1 MRKCVHDFILIILVL
16 TSVFIYK
23 AFVPSLVRAQACCG
37 DGDCNASTQKCVS
50 IPTPDCPDASGGKG
64 QCVSNYET
72 CNATKPCPW
81 GETCINNLCY
91 ASGACFPAGTKINMS
106 TGGRKNIED
115 VKIGDSVQGINDRG
129 GKTVGTVT
137 ATQQPISNN
146 LCTIKY
152 TNGED
157 LQVTNSH
164 PLYTQNGWKAIDPAA
179 AALEDPG
186 VPVTKLLVGDLMKN
200 VNGTWP
206 QIAGISCRSGTFQ
219 TYNFTVDN
227 THDYFA
233 GGFLAHNKGGQR
245 CNYITAT
252 KYGLGGQPVALYWTK
267 KNGDTTHYVT
277 QYGNPAV
284 WQDSGCSGANCQ
296 YGDVVMWAGN
306 YTMAITAPAGYNVS
320 FLRLH

>member
-1 MRKCVHDFILIILVL
+1 
-16 TSVFIYK
+16 
-23 AFVPSLVRAQACCG
+23 
-37 DGDCNASTQKCVS
+37 
-50 IPTPDCPDASGGKG
+50 
-64 QCVSNYET
+64 
-72 CNATKPCPW
+72 
-81 GETCINNLCY
+81 
-91 ASGACFPAGTKINMS
+91 MS

-206 QIAGISCRSGTFQ
+206 QIAGISCQTGTFQ

-245 CNYITAT
+245 CNSITAT
-252 KYGLGGQPVALYWTK
+252 KYTLGGQPVALYWTNTK
-267 KNGDTTHYVT
+267 TGDTTDYVT
-277 QYGNPAV
+277 QYSNPAV

-306 YTMAITAPAGYNVS
+306 YTMTTSVPSGYNVS